1 MLKWKFH
8 NVWYER
14 KNTCDGNDSGDTD
27 SEPSGD
33 ENVNDEEEDNED
45 DKAEYSD
52 IEENELFKHT

>member
-1 MLKWKFH
+1 MKGRIH
-8 NVWYER
+8 VI
-14 KNTCDGNDSGDTD
+14 GNDSGDTD

>member
-1 MLKWKFH
+1 MFDMKGRIH
-8 NVWYER
+8 VIV
-14 KNTCDGNDSGDTD
+14 NDSGDTD

-33 ENVNDEEEDNED
+33 ENVNDEEEDKED